1 MNVLVE
7 KITTSSERLPGEE
20 AEVLSCSSPA
30 VTLLLL
36 SSVEIF
42 GNSLCPEAF
51 FFWHTI
57 YYAQYISS

>member
-1 MNVLVE
+1 
-7 KITTSSERLPGEE
+7 
-20 AEVLSCSSPA
+20 

-51 FFWHTI
+51 FFGIQSIMRNTS
-57 YYAQYISS
+57 ALESLQTF